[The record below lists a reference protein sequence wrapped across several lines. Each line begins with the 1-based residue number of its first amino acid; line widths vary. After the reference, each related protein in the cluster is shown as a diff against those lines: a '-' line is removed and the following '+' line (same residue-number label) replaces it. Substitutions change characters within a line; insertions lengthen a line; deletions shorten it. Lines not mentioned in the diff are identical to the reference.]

1 MKRPSTWRDVLVAVI
16 ALIVVL
22 AIPYLHRSPAFEDF
36 VIRLSA
42 MALFAT
48 SLNLLVGNTGMVSFG
63 HGMFYG
69 LGAYAFALT
78 MQMTSLSLPVAALLA
93 ILITTFSAL
102 CVGAICVRL
111 STDYFAFITLAFQML
126 FYSVII
132 SWQSLTGGDQGL
144 RGGLPR
150 REIFGFELAS
160 QLHLYQ
166 FCAVVA
172 VLGLLALRH
181 ITASPF
187 GQTLRMIRDNENRA
201 SFLGIVL
208 WRARLWAFTI
218 AGGFAGLGGVLAA
231 LFVSGAYPELA
242 DWPNSGQAIF
252 AVMLGGINSFL
263 GPVLGAMILLALN
276 DVVNRFTEYLGLVLG
291 IVILAFALGL
301 RRGVLDFL
309 KFAFPGRAQMK
320 LEIRNLTKAFGGV
333 RAIDDVSL
341 DFPSGSLSAV
351 IGPNGAGKSTFF
363 NLISG
368 AFPPDAGE
376 VLLDGQDIVRRSKA
390 ERMQRGIGRA
400 FQVASCF
407 PTMTVRENLMAAVT
421 AHIGQWGNLSRRFPP
436 PGVRERAD
444 EVMELVGLTQ
454 VPNVEA
460 AILSHGDQK
469 LLDIAIALALEPRVL
484 LLDEPTAGMGPDERW
499 RMIERVRKLWEQR
512 QLTLI
517 FIEHDMDI
525 VFQVANTIRVLCY
538 GRVLAEG
545 TPDDIRNNK
554 AVIEAYLGT
563 EADAT

>member
-1 MKRPSTWRDVLVAVI
+1 MRNHPALRDVAIAAI

-22 AIPYLHRSPAFEDF
+22 AIPLFHRSPAFEDF

-78 MQMTSLSLPVAALLA
+78 MQMTDILLPVAAALA
-93 ILITTFSAL
+93 VLITTFAAF

-111 STDYFAFITLAFQML
+111 GTDYFAFITLAMQML

-132 SWQSLTGGDQGL
+132 SWQTLTGGDQGL
-144 RGGLPR
+144 RGGIPR

-166 FCAVVA
+166 FCTIVA

-181 ITASPF
+181 VSASPF

-201 SFLGIVL
+201 SFTGVVL

-218 AGGFAGLGGVLAA
+218 AGAFAGLGGVLAA

-276 DVVNRFTEYLGLVLG
+276 DVVTRFTEYQGLVLG

-301 RRGVLDFL
+301 RRGVLDFVRL
-309 KFAFPGRAQMK
+309 AWPGR
-320 LEIRNLTKAFGGV
+320 
-333 RAIDDVSL
+333 
-341 DFPSGSLSAV
+341 
-351 IGPNGAGKSTFF
+351 
-363 NLISG
+363 
-368 AFPPDAGE
+368 
-376 VLLDGQDIVRRSKA
+376 
-390 ERMQRGIGRA
+390 
-400 FQVASCF
+400 
-407 PTMTVRENLMAAVT
+407 
-421 AHIGQWGNLSRRFPP
+421 SR
-436 PGVRERAD
+436 
-444 EVMELVGLTQ
+444 
-454 VPNVEA
+454 
-460 AILSHGDQK
+460 
-469 LLDIAIALALEPRVL
+469 
-484 LLDEPTAGMGPDERW
+484 
-499 RMIERVRKLWEQR
+499 
-512 QLTLI
+512 
-517 FIEHDMDI
+517 
-525 VFQVANTIRVLCY
+525 
-538 GRVLAEG
+538 
-545 TPDDIRNNK
+545 
-554 AVIEAYLGT
+554 
-563 EADAT
+563 